1 MATDYWSMELSGEA
15 MIRVL
20 VKHFDCYENG
30 HRVSGTH
37 RNDIK
42 RKAQEGKIVGTSIPL
57 HKDVSPG
64 VKRSICNDLKINK
77 DYFLFAAFGIK
88 TKAFRKNNLS
98 KFTG

>member
-1 MATDYWSMELSGEA
+1 MATDYWSMEMSGEQ
-15 MIRVL
+15 IIKVL
-20 VKHFDCYENG
+20 LKSFNCYENG

-42 RKAQEGKIVGTSIPL
+42 RKLIDGSIVGTSIPL

-77 DYFLFAAFGIK
+77 DYFLFEAFGIK
-88 TKAFRKNNLS
+88 TKAFRKGKIN
-98 KFTG
+98 KYTD